1 MSINRRTRPLCLL
14 LTATSAFAAPASA
27 ASFVASNANLD
38 SIFAAARGGDTIV
51 LKGIF
56 DQTVLANRRFTT
68 ALRIDASGASFNGT
82 LIIRNMQGVV
92 VSGGKFGGGGAWQ
105 NGGTIR
111 VEQSDG
117 IRFLSPQLTADG
129 SGLAR
134 GLTIRESSN
143 FTVSNGS
150 FSGFRIA
157 LGSSSSRNGVF
168 INNRITGAT
177 SDGMNIVDS
186 HFISARGNSCSGG
199 VPSTGAHPDCIQLW
213 SLAGNPVQSDIKLLY
228 NSASGYT
235 QGFTSFDPDRG
246 GGLRIQMIGNRV
258 NTSLPQGIACY
269 GCVDSIITNN
279 VLTTLPG
286 ANHRTWLRVIG
297 GSNNIV
303 ANNSIGL
310 HPAAALQ
317 GRARAAAA
325 MAGEIALAGVPE
337 PGVWM
342 QCLAG
347 FALLGGALRHRR
359 TVATL
364 ALSGSR

>member
-1 MSINRRTRPLCLL
+1 MSNNRRTPSLCLL
-14 LTATSAFAAPASA
+14 LATASAIAAPASA
-27 ASFVASNANLD
+27 ASFVANNANFD
-38 SIFAAARGGDTIV
+38 SVFAAVRSGDTIV
-51 LKGIF
+51 LNGVF
-56 DQTVLANRRFTT
+56 DQTVIANRRFTT
-68 ALRIDASGASFNGT
+68 PLRIDASRASFNGT
-82 LIIRNMQGVV
+82 LIIRSMQGVV

-129 SGLAR
+129 SGKAR

-157 LGSSSSRNGVF
+157 MGSSSSRNGVF

-186 HFISARGNSCSGG
+186 HFITARNNSCSGG
-199 VPSTGAHPDCIQLW
+199 TPSAGAHPDCIQMW

-246 GGLRIQMIGNRV
+246 GGLRITMIGNRV

-269 GCVDSIITNN
+269 GCYDSVITNN
-279 VLTTLPG
+279 VLTTLPE
-286 ANHRTWLRVIG
+286 ARFRTGLRVIG
-297 GSNNIV
+297 GANNLV

-310 HPAAALQ
+310 HTAPAIQ
-317 GRARAAAA
+317 SSARAAAA
-325 MAGEIALAGVPE
+325 LASDIAAAGVPE
-337 PGVWM
+337 PGVWL

-347 FALLGGALRHRR
+347 FALLGGFLRQRR
-359 TVATL
+359 AVSTQVL
-364 ALSGSR
+364 A